1 MRLNKPILQF
11 CPQNSS
17 QDNGYASVNVKF
29 DRKKRVKITDTQ
41 KGEPKKL
48 NDFDVI
54 AENQENSMLNRKRYG
69 KISLNNVY

>member
-1 MRLNKPILQF
+1 M
-11 CPQNSS
+11 
-17 QDNGYASVNVKF
+17 NVKF

-54 AENQENSMLNRKRYG
+54 AENQENSMPNRKRYG